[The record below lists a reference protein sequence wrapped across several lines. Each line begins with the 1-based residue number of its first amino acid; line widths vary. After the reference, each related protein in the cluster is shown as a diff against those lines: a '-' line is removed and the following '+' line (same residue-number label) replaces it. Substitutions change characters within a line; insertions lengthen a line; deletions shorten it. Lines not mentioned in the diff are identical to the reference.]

1 MSAFLVN
8 LTVPNKHF
16 FSVKLLLGLRDQVC
30 NSQTTYKLKIKLLY
44 NEEKAFSTKT
54 ESLNFKITLPLSKL
68 HIVSNGLDFQMIFQS
83 IYEVV
88 NFLLLFNIRELSIGA
103 KTRKF

>member
-8 LTVPNKHF
+8 LAVPRKHF

-44 NEEKAFSTKT
+44 NEEKAFSAKT
-54 ESLNFKITLPLSKL
+54 ELLNFKITLPSSKL
-68 HIVSNGLDFQMIFQS
+68 HIASNGLDFQMIFQS

-88 NFLLLFNIRELSIGA
+88 TFLLLNIRELSIGA